1 MAAKR
6 WVHRELKSGWKCN
19 KRKGFMIWGY
29 CHYFCSCWLGTL
41 SQLII
46 DGINMDWK
54 VIISKGYI
62 GICIRVLLVRSTG
75 ERKGEPW
82 LRSEARKPCALLI
95 LGLLM
100 IFPVHQRIRYFSLEA

>member
-1 MAAKR
+1 
-6 WVHRELKSGWKCN
+6 
-19 KRKGFMIWGY
+19 MIWGY